1 MSVRFDL
8 IDQEIDWAE
17 TEEAKGEM
25 SAWDQEVWAVDD
37 APCGTAYCI
46 AGHVAAGAGWRPTV
60 RLYLSGSQELDYVN
74 LINDDGEEWE
84 VDAISSEI
92 LGIETTWNYADDLF
106 RSDNTLEDLKRI
118 RDNFAESEG
127 VPTKWR

>member
-17 TEEAKGEM
+17 TEESKGEM
-25 SAWDQEVWAVDD
+25 SAWDQGVWAVDY

-60 RLYLSGSQELDYVN
+60 RLYPSGAQVLDYAN
-74 LINDDGEEWE
+74 LINDDGEERE
-84 VDAISSEI
+84 VDDISSEI
-92 LGIETTWNYADDLF
+92 LGIDPCNYADDLYS
-106 RSDNTLEDLKRI
+106 SDNTLEDLKRK
-118 RDNFAESEG
+118 RDNLAESEG